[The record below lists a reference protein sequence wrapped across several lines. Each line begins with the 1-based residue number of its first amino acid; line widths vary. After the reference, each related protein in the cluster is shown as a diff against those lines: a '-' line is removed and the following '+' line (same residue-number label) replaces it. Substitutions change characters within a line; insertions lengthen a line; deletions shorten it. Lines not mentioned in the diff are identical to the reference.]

1 MDPLG
6 AALGIVIGLI
16 LTSIF
21 VLAQLKI
28 IKLFQ
33 VCRGL
38 WPFHVWSRWGSP
50 YNGTQTRPNGEFGHI
65 STFPVMVQSRW
76 CVRCGAVEHRI
87 ENVDVKLAD
96 VAQSAL
102 PRRVERQ

>member
-33 VCRGL
+33 ICRGL
-38 WPFHVWSRWGSP
+38 WPFHVWSKWGAP
-50 YNGTQTRPNGEFGHI
+50 YNGTQTRQTGNFGE
-65 STFPVMVQSRW
+65 TRTYPVVVQSRW
-76 CVRCGAVEHRI
+76 CTRCGAAEHRI
-87 ENVDVKLAD
+87 ENVDVKLAEL
-96 VAQSAL
+96 ARAL
-102 PRRVERQ
+102 GQDRESRR